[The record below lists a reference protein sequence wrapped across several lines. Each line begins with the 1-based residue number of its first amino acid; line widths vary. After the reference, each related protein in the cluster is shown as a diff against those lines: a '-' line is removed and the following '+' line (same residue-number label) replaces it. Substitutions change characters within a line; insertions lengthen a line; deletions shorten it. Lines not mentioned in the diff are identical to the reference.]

1 MCVWLD
7 FSFFDIVVKT
17 ERTFWSVWWMKICIL
32 ISTRNYIEI
41 IIRIIRITYYIQE
54 TVWKRERETFKS
66 FLLKK
71 DKLGQVQMFQGQII
85 NDKNNSK
92 GSTQEKTKTYHPQ
105 SLFHFNYNL
114 SPNRSLLKKLLIF
127 MIYNDF
133 MWFIPCSLLFEGNFS
148 E

>member
-1 MCVWLD
+1 
-7 FSFFDIVVKT
+7 
-17 ERTFWSVWWMKICIL
+17 MKICIL

-41 IIRIIRITYYIQE
+41 TIRIIRITYYIQE
-54 TVWKRERETFKS
+54 TIWKRERKTFKS
-66 FLLKK
+66 FLLEK

-114 SPNRSLLKKLLIF
+114 SHNRSLLKKLLIL
-127 MIYNDF
+127 MIYSDF
-133 MWFIPCSLLFEGNFS
+133 M
-148 E
+148 